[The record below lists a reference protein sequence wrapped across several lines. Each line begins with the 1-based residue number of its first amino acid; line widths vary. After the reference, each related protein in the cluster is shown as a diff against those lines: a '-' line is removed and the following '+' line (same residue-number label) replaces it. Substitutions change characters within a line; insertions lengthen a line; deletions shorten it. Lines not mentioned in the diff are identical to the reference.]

1 MAAKIK
7 ENALLKSADIET
19 KEFLK
24 PISKVAIFVN
34 TCQRISP
41 NMAARIKENALLKS
55 ADIETK
61 EFLKPISKV
70 AFFVNTSQRIS
81 PNRYKYF

>member
-1 MAAKIK
+1 MAARIK
-7 ENALLKSADIET
+7 EIAILKSADIET

-34 TCQRISP
+34 ISH
-41 NMAARIKENALLKS
+41 
-55 ADIETK
+55 
-61 EFLKPISKV
+61 
-70 AFFVNTSQRIS
+70 RIS